1 MRVSKSKLAKRTAA
15 RCGINQR
22 SAAIIIDAFLEEW
35 KNAITDG
42 DVIEITHFLSMR
54 LVPRARRPGG
64 SLNNIH
70 DLGSIRLIH
79 YDVLTVATAK
89 AFRAAIKET
98 RGRRR
103 TYVASTEG
111 F

>member
-22 SAAIIIDAFLEEW
+22 SAAIIIDAFLEAW
-35 KNAITDG
+35 KDAITAG

-54 LVPRARRPGG
+54 LAPRVRRPGG
-64 SLNNIH
+64 RLNNSR
-70 DLGSIRLIH
+70 DLGSIRLVH

-89 AFRAAIKET
+89 AFRAAVKET
-98 RGRRR
+98 RGRRHAR
-103 TYVASTEG
+103 IEPTGG